1 MVHRRWV
8 FSERGEEPNFR
19 KEHYEYTQSQHR

>member
-1 MVHRRWV
+1 MVHGRWSFCESV
-8 FSERGEEPNFR
+8 EDPSFR

>member
-8 FSERGEEPNFR
+8 FSERGEDPNFR